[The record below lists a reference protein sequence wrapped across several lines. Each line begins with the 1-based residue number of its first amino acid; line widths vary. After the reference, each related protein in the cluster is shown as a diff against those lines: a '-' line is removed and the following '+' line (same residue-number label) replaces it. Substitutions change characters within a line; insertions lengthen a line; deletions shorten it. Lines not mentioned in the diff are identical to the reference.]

1 MDPVVAET
9 AVITGAAAAAELT
22 DTLSNVALAKADV
35 VRLLTASPTY
45 TFGAML
51 TVWLAPNCTQF
62 TPSAELY
69 IVNRFPLLASFI
81 QYGSAPLP
89 NDWYELLAPALV
101 RSVMYRV
108 AE

>member
-9 AVITGAAAAAELT
+9 AVITGASAAAELT
-22 DTLSNVALAKADV
+22 DTLSNVAVPNDDV

-45 TFGAML
+45 TFGTIV

-69 IVNRFPLLASFI
+69 IVNNFPLHSSFTHTAK
-81 QYGSAPLP
+81 APLP
-89 NDWYELLAPALV
+89 NDWYELLAPGLV
-101 RSVMYRV
+101 R
-108 AE
+108 